1 MAFKQVIIRRVG
13 PLFWLLGVAETVMSI
28 MSFIKGWFG
37 EAQGAFA
44 QWAFLDQSIYTSL
57 NNITIP
63 TSNGTT
69 QIDHIIVSRHG
80 IFVVEAK
87 NIEGWIFGEKKQKQW
102 VVVRFGRK
110 FRIQNP
116 LHQNYRHTSAIIEF
130 LGIDTAKVQSMVM
143 FWGNCE
149 FKTEMPTNVI
159 NSGYIHYIKSFSAVV
174 FTDTEVSCII
184 RALKVGALPKSWA
197 THEAHLASQAQ
208 PLVPSAAARLNFEQ
222 LDQILI
228 QAESFTVVPH
238 FQNVGLLGRA
248 KATPNYAIKGTSVH
262 TLDSSEPSSGASV
275 PYFGC

>member
-197 THEAHLASQAQ
+197 THEAHLASLHTRHSSTTTCPKCGS
-208 PLVPSAAARLNFEQ
+208 PLKLRTTRSNINPGRKFYGCSAFPKCRFTRPC
-222 LDQILI
+222 
-228 QAESFTVVPH
+228 ESNT
-238 FQNVGLLGRA
+238 
-248 KATPNYAIKGTSVH
+248 
-262 TLDSSEPSSGASV
+262 
-275 PYFGC
+275 